1 MERGVLSLHEGAV
14 MHSPR
19 HWRSRRSLPART
31 DVEAGGLPLR
41 RRTDTAIVENDIREF
56 RRG

>member
-1 MERGVLSLHEGAV
+1 MRSGALTP
-14 MHSPR
+14 HS
-19 HWRSRRSLPART
+19 ARVFAHTT

>member
-1 MERGVLSLHEGAV
+1 MERGVPGPDEGAV
-14 MHSPR
+14 MHTPT
-19 HWRSRRSLPART
+19 WRSRRSARRT

-41 RRTDTAIVENDIREF
+41 RRTDAAIVENDIREC